1 MKHSNRRRLAAG
13 LIVGGL
19 LATAAC
25 GSGGG
30 SAGSGGTAAGA
41 GVSIWATSGTD
52 DVITASA
59 DRWNEANGTDLAAQF
74 FENDPYKSKLRTAI
88 SAGEGPTVFSGW
100 GGGGLKTYVDAGE
113 VESLQAAFDA
123 EPELLDRYFP
133 SVIKAAT
140 VDGEVYGVP
149 YNGVQPVVIYYNE
162 DVYEAAGVEVPATW
176 DELMTVVG
184 DLQDAGVAP
193 FSIGGASKWP
203 YLMWIAYLTDRIGGP
218 EVFERVVAGEEGAW
232 QDPAIIEAASMIQDL
247 VEAGGFVDG
256 FSSVDANQGAAEALL
271 YTGKAAMQLQGAWAY
286 SGTYQSAAAD
296 FVDAGSLGW
305 TTFPTVEGGL
315 GDPTNLTGNL
325 ATFFSVT
332 SASDDEAKEQA
343 TDWLLHGVLDDQYV
357 DELMANGAV
366 PPVSGLDE
374 KIAASDAPEW
384 NTFVYETSEAADS
397 FQLSWDQALDAQQA
411 EALLT
416 NLEKVFLL
424 QITPEDF
431 AAAMDEAAQQG

>member
-1 MKHSNRRRLAAG
+1 MTHSIRRRAAAG

-25 GSGGG
+25 SSGGD
-30 SAGSGGTAAGA
+30 SGGSDGA
-41 GVSIWATSGTD
+41 SGGSVSIWATTGTD

-59 DRWNEANGTDLAAQF
+59 DRWNESNGTDLSAQF

-113 VESLQAAFDA
+113 VESLQAALDA
-123 EPELLDRYFP
+123 EPELRDRYFP
-133 SVIKAAT
+133 SVLKAAT
-140 VDGEVYGVP
+140 IDDEVYAIP
-149 YNGVQPVVIYYNE
+149 YNGVQPVVIYFNK
-162 DVYEAAGVEVPATW
+162 DVFDSAGVEVPETW
-176 DELMTVVG
+176 DDLMTAVG
-184 DLQDAGVAP
+184 DLKDAGVAP
-193 FSIGGASKWP
+193 FTIGGASKWP

-218 EVFERVVAGEEGAW
+218 EVFQAVVDGEEGAW
-232 QDPAIIEAASMIQDL
+232 EDPAIIEAASMIQDL

-305 TTFPTVEGGL
+305 TTFPSVEGGK

-332 SASDDEAKEQA
+332 SKSDDAAKDEA
-343 TDWLLHGVLDDQYV
+343 TDWLLHGVLDDDYV
-357 DELMANGAV
+357 DDLMANGAV
-366 PPVSGLDE
+366 PPVSGLED

-384 NTFVYETSEAADS
+384 NEFVYETSEAADS

-416 NLEKVFLL
+416 NLEKVFLM

-431 AAAMDEAAQQG
+431 ADAMNEAAQQG